1 MATRPWRYLSMLA
14 AIVIAFVMMT
24 ASSASAFAATLNE
37 PPPGTNLWYR
47 VDGRNLLIGAIKQL
61 PDGRLAYCM
70 KAGADSSSDYS
81 AERPVG
87 DNENI
92 RRIAWLANRYQNSRD
107 AKTHAAIGVLV
118 HRYMELD
125 VQAWARHWAVISAQ
139 YPDLGAIADRLWSEA
154 GVNLPVGLQVSSQ
167 MVEGKRSGW
176 LDVLVRSNGKALAGV
191 PYTVSLSG
199 PARFDD
205 GGQTVSGVSGNAA
218 IRHAWHDTGTG
229 EVKVDTRYEVPSV
242 LQLVSNQDYACY
254 GSQSEVSGDG
264 ITFKVRKDFTP
275 GVTTVASRKIVD
287 AGETVSDEVTSTVT
301 GADSHWP
308 EGLELQAKGY
318 YFDAIRAD
326 ELGDPLKPGDGE
338 GVEAFLERIAKRGHK
353 PAAYGSAAFTGP
365 GQRKT
370 VTAVTQPGD
379 DEQYRTPSRGGIGT
393 WVWAF
398 DASEQAGKA
407 GEYVTKDVV
416 SMFLEAEETNVNRA
430 KVEVESTITEHSPS
444 LGAQL
449 SDTITVTGFPEDHGE
464 FKGDEEFGIGADE
477 EYAKV
482 SVWWSGDRDDPGSD
496 DEYRPSGAEVPQE
509 DEHHKLIG
517 TWDVPA
523 RNGRI
528 RVGAGALDA
537 HGDPVNIVAEE
548 HGWYAFV
555 WTFPGD
561 DRVMPAASAYD
572 DQWEQARVIEEPEEE
587 EPEEP
592 EEPVDEEVEQ
602 PGEPEK
608 PLASTGSDVVFAVVM
623 ALMALASG
631 ILILVMAHRRESL

>member
-1 MATRPWRYLSMLA
+1 MAIRPWRYLSMLA
-14 AIVIAFVMMT
+14 AAVIAFVMMMGP
-24 ASSASAFAATLNE
+24 SANAFAATLNY
-37 PPPGTNLWYR
+37 PPPGTNLPYR
-47 VDGRNLLIGAIKQL
+47 IDGMDVHIGAIRQL

-70 KAGADSSSDYS
+70 KAGATSSSDYS
-81 AERPVG
+81 TGRPVA
-87 DNENI
+87 DNGNV

-154 GVNLPVGLQVSSQ
+154 GVNLPMGLHVSSQ

-176 LDVLVRSNGKALAGV
+176 VDVLVKSDGRALAGV
-191 PYTVSLSG
+191 PYVVKLSG
-199 PARFDD
+199 PARFDG
-205 GGQTVSGVSGNAA
+205 GGQSVSGVSGDSA
-218 IRHAWHDTGTG
+218 IRHTWHATGAG
-229 EVKVDTRYEVPSV
+229 EVTVDTQYEVPSV
-242 LQLVSNQDYACY
+242 MQLVSSQDYACY
-254 GSQSEVSGDG
+254 GSQSQVSGDG
-264 ITFKVRKDFTP
+264 IVFKVRKDFTP
-275 GVTTVASRKIVD
+275 GVTTVASKKIVD
-287 AGETVSDEVTSTVT
+287 AGETVSDEVTSSVT

-308 EGLELQAKGY
+308 DGLELQAKGY
-318 YFDAIRAD
+318 YFDSIRAD
-326 ELGDPLKPGDGE
+326 ELGDPLRPGDGE
-338 GVEAFLERIAKRGHK
+338 NVETFLERIAKRGHK

-365 GQRKT
+365 GQSVT
-370 VTAVTQPGD
+370 VTAVTQPGGD
-379 DEQYRTPSRGGIGT
+379 AQYRTPTSGGIGT

-398 DASEQAGKA
+398 DASEQSEKA
-407 GEYVTKDVV
+407 REYVTKDVV
-416 SMFLEAEETNVNRA
+416 SMFLEAQETNVNRS

-449 SDTITVTGFPEDHGE
+449 SDTITVNGFPEDHGE
-464 FKGDEEFGIGADE
+464 FKGNEEFGIGADE
-477 EYAKV
+477 EYAQV

-496 DEYRPSGAEVPQE
+496 DEYRPSGAEVPRE
-509 DEHHKLIG
+509 DEHHKLVG

-537 HGDPVNIVAEE
+537 HGNPVNIVAEE

-572 DQWEQARVIEEPEEE
+572 DQWEQARVVEEPEED

-592 EEPVDEEVEQ
+592 EEPVDEVVEESE
-602 PGEPEK
+602 EPES
-608 PLASTGSDVVFAVVM
+608 PLASTGSDVAFAIVM
-623 ALMALASG
+623 AVMAFAAGL
-631 ILILVMAHRRESL
+631 LILVMAHRRESL

>member
-14 AIVIAFVMMT
+14 AIVIAFVMMM

-176 LDVLVRSNGKALAGV
+176 VDVLVRSNGKALAGV

-199 PARFDD
+199 LARFDD
-205 GGQTVSGVSGNAA
+205 GGQAVNGVSGNTA
-218 IRHAWHDTGTG
+218 IRHAWHATGAG

-338 GVEAFLERIAKRGHK
+338 SVETFLERIAKRGHK
-353 PAAYGSAAFTGP
+353 PAAYGSAVFTGP

-370 VTAVTQPGD
+370 VTAVTQPGGG
-379 DEQYRTPSRGGIGT
+379 EQYRTPSRGGIGT

-407 GEYVTKDVV
+407 GEYVTKDAV

-537 HGDPVNIVAEE
+537 HGNPVNIVAEE

-608 PLASTGSDVVFAVVM
+608 PLASTGSDVAFAVVM